1 MKRVFDIFVVLIS
14 LILLFPIFLIS
25 FIIIFTRDGFP
36 IFYIQ
41 KRVGLD
47 GKIFNLYKFRS
58 MKKNSDKFGS
68 TTFRDDNRIFLGG
81 GFLRRYK
88 IDELPQLINVLMG
101 EMSIVGP
108 RPTVL
113 DDYNR
118 MTKEQKKRNTVVPG
132 LTGLAQIS
140 GNTSLSWPERIIL
153 DLKYIKRQSFIYDS
167 KIIAK
172 TFTMIFSDKI
182 DSETNQ
188 GGEW

>member
-41 KRVGLD
+41 KRAGLD
-47 GKIFNLYKFRS
+47 GKFFNLYKFRS

-81 GFLRRYK
+81 SFLRRYK
-88 IDELPQLINVLMG
+88 IDELPQLINVLKG

-118 MTKEQKKRNTVVPG
+118 MTKEQKKRNTAVPG

-140 GNTSLSWPERIIL
+140 GNTFLSWPERIIL
-153 DLKYIKRQSFIYDS
+153 DLKYIKRQSFIYDL

-172 TFTMIFSDKI
+172 TFIMIFSDRI

>member
-118 MTKEQKKRNTVVPG
+118 MTKEQKKRNTAVPG

-140 GNTSLSWPERIIL
+140 GNTFLSWPERIIL

-172 TFTMIFSDKI
+172 TFTMIVSDKI

>member
-1 MKRVFDIFVVLIS
+1 MKRVFDLLIVLIS
-14 LILLFPIFLIS
+14 LILLLPIFVIS
-25 FIIIFTRDGFP
+25 FTIIITQDGFP

-47 GKIFNLYKFRS
+47 GEVFNLYKFRS

-88 IDELPQLINVLMG
+88 IDELPQLINILKG

-118 MTKEQKKRNTVVPG
+118 MTKEQKKRNTAVPG

-140 GNTSLSWPERIIL
+140 GNTFLSWPERIIL
-153 DLKYIKRQSFIYDS
+153 DLQYIQRQSFIYDS

-172 TFTMIFSDKI
+172 TIVMIFSNKI